1 MRHPLI
7 VRAALG
13 SALLVACVAL
23 LATMAQ
29 AADLQRQYAT
39 SSAYPSAAPQAPDL
53 FGTVA
58 LPVHA
63 DRYSEDWERAQSDAS
78 ALPQMQRLIAPAWR
92 YNREQQLAYVQSAV
106 HKLIHWESDATL
118 WGLHDY
124 WASAA
129 ETLEKGAGDM
139 DNRAIVKMQALRA
152 LGFPTRDLYL
162 TMGYDKVGGPI
173 TVLIVRLGG
182 KTYLLDDTG
191 GAPYTAEHRPEF
203 EPMLSFG
210 YGASWIHGHRITPVS
225 TATRTASLRA
235 IVRR

>member
-13 SALLVACVAL
+13 SALLATCVFV

-29 AADLQRQYAT
+29 AADLQHQYAT
-39 SSAYPSAAPQAPDL
+39 TTYSSASPQAPDV

-58 LPVHA
+58 LPIHA
-63 DRYSEDWERAQSDAS
+63 NRYSEDWERAQSDAS
-78 ALPQMQRLIAPAWR
+78 AVPAMQRLIRPAWR
-92 YNREQQLAYVQSAV
+92 YNREQQLAYVQATV
-106 HKLIHWESDATL
+106 HNLIHWESDATL

-139 DNRAIVKMQALRA
+139 ENRAIVKMQALRA

-191 GAPYTAEHRPEF
+191 SPPYTAEHRPEF

-210 YGASWIHGHRITPVS
+210 YGASWIHGHRITPAS
-225 TATRTASLRA
+225 TATQTASLRA